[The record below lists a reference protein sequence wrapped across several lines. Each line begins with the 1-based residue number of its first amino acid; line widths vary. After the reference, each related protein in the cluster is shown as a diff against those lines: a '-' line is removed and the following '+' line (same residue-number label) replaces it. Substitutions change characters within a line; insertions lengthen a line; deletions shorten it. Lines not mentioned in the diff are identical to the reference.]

1 MLKKTPL
8 YESHKALG
16 AKMVPFAGWEM
27 PLQYTSIVDEHVK
40 VRQSAGIFDV
50 SHMRA
55 VDVEGANATQFLRTL
70 LANDIIKLTK
80 DGTALY
86 GCMLNEQGCILD
98 DLITYRISE
107 NSYRIV
113 INAATTDKDL
123 DWMHTQALSYQV
135 RINPRYD
142 LAMIAIQGPQAIE
155 KLSTILSPQLFSQVS
170 KLNYFSA
177 CSDEHLFIARTGYT
191 GEAGVEILLPNE
203 QAAAFWHKLIA
214 QDFYPIGLGARD
226 TLRLEAGLNLY
237 GQDMDET
244 VTPLT
249 SNLAWTV
256 DFKDSN
262 RLFIGRSALLR
273 QKEAGITQ
281 KLVGVV
287 LKEKGVL
294 RPHMCVYAD
303 KEATQ
308 QIGLLTSG
316 SFSPTLS
323 KGIGFAQ
330 LDAWDMP
337 YCWIEIRGKCLEAQ
351 IIKPPFVKAGK
362 SNIGF

>member
-55 VDVEGANATQFLRTL
+55 VDVEGTNATAFLRIL

-80 DGTALY
+80 NGMALY
-86 GCMLNEQGCILD
+86 SCMLNEQGYILD

-123 DWMHTQALSYQV
+123 DWMHTQAIAYQV

-155 KLSTILSPQLFSQVS
+155 KLSAVLSPDIFSKIT

-177 CSDEHLFIARTGYT
+177 YSDENFFIARTGYT
-191 GEAGVEILLPNE
+191 GESGVELLLANE
-203 QAAAFWHKLIA
+203 QAEAFWRQLIENG
-214 QDFYPIGLGARD
+214 FYPIGLGARD

-256 DFKDSN
+256 DLKDSN

-273 QKEAGITQ
+273 QKEAGLTQ
-281 KLVGVV
+281 KLVGVL

-294 RPHMCVYAD
+294 RPHMHVYAD
-303 KEATQ
+303 KDAKQ

-330 LDAWDMP
+330 LESWDMP

-351 IIKPPFVKAGK
+351 IVKLPFVKAGK
-362 SNIGF
+362 PNIGL